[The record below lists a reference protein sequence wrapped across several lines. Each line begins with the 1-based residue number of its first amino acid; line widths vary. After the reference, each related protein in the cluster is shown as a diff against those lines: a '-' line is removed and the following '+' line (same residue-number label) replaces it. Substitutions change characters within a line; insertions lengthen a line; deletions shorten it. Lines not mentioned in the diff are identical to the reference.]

1 MRLRSHGLPS
11 RLWITGGTGSCGDE
25 TGAVEPLTLTELGAR
40 VARRWRIIALGAIAA
55 GMLAAGIQLA
65 IPERYEAVTVVH
77 VDAADPNLIDMPTEE
92 AVVSSRRVTSEALDA
107 LGDDALGI
115 RQLEHAMS
123 AVAVDESRLLRI
135 TYADVRPQRAARAAD
150 ALAHAYL
157 AVRSVDAMQSPERP
171 AVTGVVV
178 DPARLPTS
186 PAGLGLATSTFGG
199 LVLGLL
205 VATPAAAR
213 PTRMRAA
220 RAS

>member
-1 MRLRSHGLPS
+1 M
-11 RLWITGGTGSCGDE
+11 
-25 TGAVEPLTLTELGAR
+25 EPLTLTELGAR
-40 VARRWRIIALGAIAA
+40 IARRWRIIALGAIAA
-55 GMLAAGIQLA
+55 AMLAAGIHLA
-65 IPERYEAVTVVH
+65 IPAHYEAVTVVH
-77 VDAADPNLIDMPTEE
+77 VDAADPGLIDMPTEE
-92 AVVSSRRVTSEALDA
+92 AVVSSRRVTAEALDA

-115 RQLEHAMS
+115 RQLEHEMS

-135 TYADVRPQRAARAAD
+135 MYADGSPQRAARGAD

-178 DPARLPTS
+178 DPARLPTT
-186 PAGLGLATSTFGG
+186 PAGPGLATSTLGG

-213 PTRMRAA
+213 PTRMRAG